1 MQTTNDSA
9 RNSRNRR
16 HNCTPRHTA
25 ACCPATMAAADAYT
39 DDVEPYTAATASGI
53 AASSASAS
61 GSTASAGYED
71 VDISEIEI
79 GKKLGG
85 GGFAVVFLARFRGK
99 RVAAKVLVD
108 PKISDALRKEFMDEL
123 HVMR

>member
-1 MQTTNDSA
+1 M
-9 RNSRNRR
+9 SRAEDDYEDDFEPE
-16 HNCTPRHTA
+16 HA
-25 ACCPATMAAADAYT
+25 APEPAPVAAAA
-39 DDVEPYTAATASGI
+39 
-53 AASSASAS
+53 SASAS
-61 GSTASAGYED
+61 ARAAPRPASAGFED
-71 VDISEIEI
+71 IAIDELEI

-99 RVAAKVLVD
+99 TVAAKVLVD